1 MYAKLKP
8 LSPSKT
14 PQGKEPVSER
24 ESRKSR
30 RSVAEA
36 EETQINIENF
46 EARLRTIPGVSST
59 PPQAVATVS
68 PTTGEYLSQIKRR
81 TQDLQAGREVG
92 HTPQSV
98 CWLRVCDVQERE
110 KRRRRVL
117 VQQMAALQEQEV
129 RVYSIGRVR
138 LRCVCLSRK
147 TEGNSSW

>member
-14 PQGKEPVSER
+14 PQGKEPVRER

-46 EARLRTIPGVSST
+46 EARIRTIPGVSST

-68 PTTGEYLSQIKRR
+68 TGEYLSQIKRG

-92 HTPQSV
+92 HTPHSV

-129 RVYSIGRVR
+129 RVYSIGR
-138 LRCVCLSRK
+138 
-147 TEGNSSW
+147 G

>member
-14 PQGKEPVSER
+14 PQGKEPVRER

-46 EARLRTIPGVSST
+46 EARLRTIPPGVSST

-92 HTPQSV
+92 HTPHSV
-98 CWLRVCDVQERE
+98 CQLRVCDVQERE

-129 RVYSIGRVR
+129 RVNSIGR
-138 LRCVCLSRK
+138 
-147 TEGNSSW
+147 G